1 MHLSSSSRRNP
12 ATIFLVL
19 MAIVLAATAAWAPA
33 AAAQPTPIPSDA
45 LRTITVQG
53 TGIVSTTPDT
63 AAVTLGI
70 RTSNESLKAAQD
82 DVTGR
87 LTTVTET
94 LTGLGIAA
102 EDVKTSSYNINPINE
117 YDDDGNFR
125 GIRGYEV
132 SVSLRVTVRDLDSLG
147 NVLDQSVDAGV
158 NDVWGISMYV
168 NDTTEAANQ
177 ARQAAMADARSRAE
191 EFARS
196 EGLLITGVYLITEDS
211 APAPPTQR
219 STQDASYTMEA
230 DMAEANTPVPIS
242 PGSTDVR
249 VDVTVVYIIE
259 QGNG

>member
-1 MHLSSSSRRNP
+1 MNLSSNSRRNP
-12 ATIFLVL
+12 AAIFLVL
-19 MAIVLAATAAWAPA
+19 MALVLAATAAWAPV
-33 AAAQPTPIPSDA
+33 AAAQPTPIPADA
-45 LRTITVQG
+45 LRTITVEG

-70 RTSNESLKAAQD
+70 RTSNESLTTAQD
-82 DVTGR
+82 DVTAR
-87 LTTVTET
+87 LGTATET

-102 EDVKTSSYNINPINE
+102 EDIKTSSYNINPINQ

-132 SVSLRVTVRDLDSLG
+132 SVSLRVTVRDLDTLG
-147 NVLDQSVDAGV
+147 EVLDQAVDAGV

-177 ARQAAMADARSRAE
+177 ARQAAMDDARARAE

-196 EGLLITGVYLITEDS
+196 EGLLITGVYLITETS
-211 APAPPTQR
+211 APAPPAQR
-219 STQDASYTMEA
+219 SSQDAPYAVDA
-230 DMAEANTPVPIS
+230 DMAESSSPVPIS

-249 VDVTVVYIIE
+249 VDVTVIYIIE